1 MNLGASSGDLVP
13 AAETEQSGAGLRLFV
28 VLLCGF
34 STAGVYAALVVVILS
49 GNIAALYGIL
59 PWLAVAA
66 IGACVVVALS
76 AVVEQSRKR
85 LRRRRRRQATES
97 LAALAA
103 RIASLTGA
111 ERERSLSD
119 LIKHLE
125 LTRGA
130 LERML
135 DTDARSRLAAA
146 GLSRR
151 VEPELDEGH
160 GRWHRVA
167 AAAVLGLLGATDS
180 IPPLSLALDEQDAD
194 VAYAAAQALSQF
206 AEPEACE
213 ALLDALTAERL
224 PPARIAAL
232 IETFRCRDARELI
245 ELRAGA
251 DDAKVRYWA
260 CYLLGRLGDQL
271 SLPVIERLAHD
282 ASDDVRAN
290 AADAIARFPAQTV
303 LADLL
308 DDESWVVRSH
318 AARSAGIAR
327 QPALAPRL
335 AELLEDPAWWVRQ
348 NAANA
353 LGEIGDAA
361 IPVLVRQLRSSDRF
375 ARNKAAEVLVRIG
388 YAGDQVQALGE
399 GGSSG
404 DEPRRFLIDLG
415 RAEALATI
423 ATAAKTTSD
432 PALRSRLIGVLDE
445 IGTEAAGVV
454 VRAILAQAGFP
465 AIENIS
471 ETTDHPELE
480 TAART

>member
-1 MNLGASSGDLVP
+1 M
-13 AAETEQSGAGLRLFV
+13 RLFV

-49 GNIAALYGIL
+49 GNISALYGVL
-59 PWLAVAA
+59 PWLALAA
-66 IGACVVVALS
+66 IGACVLIALS

-97 LAALAA
+97 LAALGA
-103 RIASLTGA
+103 RIGSMTGA
-111 ERERSLSD
+111 ERERSLND

-125 LTRGA
+125 LTRDA
-130 LERML
+130 LERMP
-135 DTDARSRLAAA
+135 DTDVRSRLAAA
-146 GLSRR
+146 GLSLR
-151 VEPELDEGH
+151 VAPELDEAH

-167 AAAVLGLLGATDS
+167 AAAVLGLLGSSDS
-180 IPPLSLALDEQDAD
+180 IPPLSLALDERDAD
-194 VAYAAAQALSQF
+194 VAYAAAQALSRY

-232 IETFRCRDARELI
+232 IETFPCPDARELI
-245 ELRAGA
+245 EPRAGA
-251 DDAKVRYWA
+251 DDARVRYWA

-282 ASDDVRAN
+282 PSDDVRAN
-290 AADAIARFPAQTV
+290 AADAIACFPAQTV
-303 LADLL
+303 LGDLL

-318 AARSAGIAR
+318 AARSAGITGELT
-327 QPALAPRL
+327 LAPRL
-335 AELLEDPAWWVRQ
+335 GELLEDPAWWVRQ

-353 LGEIGDAA
+353 LADIGEGA
-361 IPVLVRQLRSSDRF
+361 IPVLVAQLRSSDRF

-388 YAGDQVQALGE
+388 YAAEQVQALRE
-399 GGSSG
+399 GGLAG
-404 DEPRRFLIDLG
+404 DEARRFLIDLG

-423 ATAAKTTSD
+423 ATAAQTTSD
-432 PALRSRLIGVLDE
+432 PALRSRLIDVLE
-445 IGTEAAGVV
+445 GIGTEAAGVV
-454 VRAILAQAGFP
+454 VRAILAQPDFP
-465 AIENIS
+465 TIENIA
-471 ETTDHPELE
+471 EATDDRQLE